1 MADHSE
7 LKKLAEA
14 APEGPWFGPEYAP
27 GTSHVFDVDLGT
39 LLAYESI
46 DSEKD
51 ACLRYVAAANPAA
64 VLALI
69 AENESLKGPHD
80 WLAEDLIKE
89 LVDNAQAL
97 QENSD
102 LGESGPFAIVLLAAA
117 SRIRRQEGSIDKLKA
132 ENEQLAKTAS
142 CWDRLNIQNK
152 ALSDSFRAERDQ
164 LKAENERLKTLRS
177 TTERDLA
184 QELEVWRHGPSCWN
198 CGDTGDVHD
207 MVGEWRGQCDCN
219 AAKLIEVASERDQ
232 LKADNEAL
240 RKDAE
245 RYRWLRIDDWWR
257 SPMCVIRNPK
267 DQAKLGS
274 DCPSSD
280 RLDAAIDAAIGKVE
294 QS

>member
-102 LGESGPFAIVLLAAA
+102 LGESDPFAIVLLAAA

-152 ALSDSFRAERDQ
+152 ALSDSSRAERDQ
-164 LKAENERLKTLRS
+164 LMVENEVACMRIKELDLLFGRYILAMRS
-177 TTERDLA
+177 A
-184 QELEVWRHGPSCWN
+184 
-198 CGDTGDVHD
+198 
-207 MVGEWRGQCDCN
+207 
-219 AAKLIEVASERDQ
+219 LIEEEHGKGPAAAMEWIYNSLAGPGELPPEGETDSQAYFDKQIVAV
-232 LKADNEAL
+232 
-240 RKDAE
+240 
-245 RYRWLRIDDWWR
+245 DDGMQEVMAFHESR
-257 SPMCVIRNPK
+257 R
-267 DQAKLGS
+267 
-274 DCPSSD
+274 
-280 RLDAAIDAAIGKVE
+280 AAMGKGG